1 MTDTLATDPPT
12 TTPQTAPVKLD
23 PETLSIRS
31 RPTRAIR
38 FRRGAIIGAAALGSA
53 SLMGVAWMALKP
65 PVFRQTE
72 QDPQLPPP
80 MANLASDAV
89 SGFPASQGEG
99 ATGGGAGKSGG

>member
-12 TTPQTAPVKLD
+12 TTPQTASVKLG

-65 PVFRQTE
+65 QVFRQIAQE
-72 QDPQLPPP
+72 SELSQP
-80 MANLASDAV
+80 MAK
-89 SGFPASQGEG
+89 PASEDR
-99 ATGGGAGKSGG
+99 KSTRLNSSH